1 MELTKDAKSYEDKGQ
16 RYARVTQI
24 VAFAY
29 PDAFAAIPELDRDY
43 YFQRGSQNHLAWQMA
58 EEGKADG
65 YEFDPVVEQYRPG
78 HAKFIKDTGFKA
90 LPGGI
95 EVPVLNRELGY
106 AGRVDRIGTVGGR
119 IWLLD
124 YKSST
129 VNEKCAALQT
139 ALYLLAIPGYKFS
152 EVERYAVAF
161 RKDGGYRMSNRF
173 PDTDE
178 NDARYF
184 AKKYQEA
191 HHDA

>member
-16 RYARVTQI
+16 RYARVTSI

-29 PDAFAAIPELDRDY
+29 PDAFAAIPERDRDY
-43 YFQRGSQNHLAWQMA
+43 YFERGSQNHLAWQMA

-78 HAKFIKDTGFKA
+78 HAKFLKDTGFKA

-119 IWLLD
+119 VWLIDL
-124 YKSST
+124 KSSS
-129 VNEKCAALQT
+129 VNDECCALQT
-139 ALYLLAIPGYKFS
+139 ALYALCLGYRFDDL
-152 EVERYAVAF
+152 ERYGVAIKKHG
-161 RKDGGYRMSNRF
+161 RYQMTRRF
-173 PDTDE
+173 PNSDKE
-178 NDARYF
+178 DAVYW
-184 AKKYQEA
+184 ATKYAESLK
-191 HHDA
+191 